1 MAAARSPEFTMRW
14 ILVVG
19 NLLGAIVAF
28 VYFRVVDHASV
39 LPPVRWFDVIVSIF
53 LFALIVGGGTWLSSL
68 WTRPLNRELPS
79 LSPAEAELV
88 RRRALLFPYVLA
100 GLSIAGWTLA
110 GLIWGVVWPLLA
122 GVFSPYSSLRAIF
135 GNTVIAGGVTTAFV
149 F

>member
-1 MAAARSPEFTMRW
+1 MRW
-14 ILVVG
+14 ILIVG

-39 LPPVRWFDVIVSIF
+39 LPPVRWFDVIVSII

-88 RRRALLFPYVLA
+88 RGRALLFPYFLA
-100 GLSIAGWTLA
+100 GLSMVGWTLA
-110 GLIWGVVWPLLA
+110 GLIWGSSGLCWP
-122 GVFSPYSSLRAIF
+122 GSSRRIARCARSSATPSSRA
-135 GNTVIAGGVTTAFV
+135 V
-149 F
+149 